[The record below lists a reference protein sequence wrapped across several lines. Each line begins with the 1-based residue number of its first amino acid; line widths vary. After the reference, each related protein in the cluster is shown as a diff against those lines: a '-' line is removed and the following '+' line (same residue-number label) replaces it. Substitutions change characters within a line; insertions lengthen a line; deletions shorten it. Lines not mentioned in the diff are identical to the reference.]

1 MAEVIKNHG
10 RVSIVPEGDWENK
23 KYNALS
29 LVRHPNT
36 GKVYISKK
44 PVPVD
49 IDVDNTEYW
58 MFLLE
63 GSATITVDSE
73 FSSTSEN
80 PVQNKVIYNM
90 LAGIETALD
99 NILGE

>member
-23 KYNALS
+23 KYDSLS
-29 LVRHPNT
+29 LVRHPDT

-49 IDVDNTEYW
+49 IDVDNDEYW
-58 MFLLE
+58 MFLL
-63 GSATITVDSE
+63 
-73 FSSTSEN
+73 TSEN

-90 LAGIETALD
+90 LASIETALD